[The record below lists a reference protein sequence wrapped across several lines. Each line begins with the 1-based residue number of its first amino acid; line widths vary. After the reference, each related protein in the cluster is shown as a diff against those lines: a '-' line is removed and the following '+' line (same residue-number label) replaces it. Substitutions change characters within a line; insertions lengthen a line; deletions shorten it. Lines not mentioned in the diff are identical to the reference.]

1 MATSRVTND
10 DLVSNLRVTTE
21 TAPNRP
27 SATDVSNN
35 LSVVRAFLSVFGDL
49 AMDRPRAH
57 VSLDTEALAT
67 VMSDLAERCQGVEEA
82 ILAFDYP
89 KG

>member
-1 MATSRVTND
+1 MATSRVTN

-35 LSVVRAFLSVFGDL
+35 LSVVRAFLSVLGDL
-49 AMDRPRAH
+49 AMERPRAH
-57 VSLDTEALAT
+57 VQIDTEALAT
-67 VMSDLAERCQGVEEA
+67 VMSDLADRCQAVEA
-82 ILAFDYP
+82 DILAFEFP